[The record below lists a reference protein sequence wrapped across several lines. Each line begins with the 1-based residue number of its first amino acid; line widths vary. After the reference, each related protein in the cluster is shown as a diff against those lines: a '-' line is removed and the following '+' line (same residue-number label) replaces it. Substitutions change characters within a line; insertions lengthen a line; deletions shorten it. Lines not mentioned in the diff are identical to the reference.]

1 MDFHDQGFHLVLTQI
16 QKAELRESWET
27 IVVKDFE
34 GVVTEVN
41 IRKILAVAQ
50 EFLRKLRQ

>member
-27 IVVKDFE
+27 IVVKNFE

>member
-1 MDFHDQGFHLVLTQI
+1 MDFHVRSFDLVPTQI

-27 IVVKDFE
+27 IVVKNFE